1 MTRKKKQPRDPDEVR
16 EAILRLLYDKYK
28 SASTPKKMRLKISEI
43 KKALKSKGLESK
55 EIVSNLEYLV
65 QTGWITTEEEIYEVK
80 TKRGII
86 PSKTTYYKISDKGV
100 NHFEGASKFQRAHVL
115 AGIKNITNIQGVI
128 TIGDGN
134 VVNVKYGEL
143 YQSLSLL
150 QDEILKTDKLSD
162 EEKLNLVS
170 DIETIKTQLQKP
182 EPDKA
187 IISKVWNRIKAFSEK
202 LKEVKPIMDAIIKI
216 GMLIGG
222 LL

>member
-1 MTRKKKQPRDPDEVR
+1 MTRKKLLKDPDEVR
-16 EAILRLLYDKYK
+16 EAILKLLYDKYK

-43 KKALKSKGLESK
+43 KRLLRSKGFDSK

-65 QTGWITTEEEIYEVK
+65 QTDWITTEEELYEVK

-100 NHFEGASKFQRAHVL
+100 NHFEGTSKFQRTHVL
-115 AGIKNITNIQGVI
+115 TGINITNIQGVI

-134 VVNVKYGEL
+134 IVNVKYGEL
-143 YQSLSLL
+143 YQNLSLL
-150 QDEILKTDKLSD
+150 QNEILKTEKLSD
-162 EEKLNLVS
+162 EEKLNLAS

-182 EPDKA
+182 NPDKS
-187 IISKVWNRIKAFSEK
+187 IISKAWESIKKFSEK
-202 LKEVKPIMDAIIKI
+202 LQDVKPVMDIITRI
-216 GMLIGG
+216 GTLIGR

>member
-1 MTRKKKQPRDPDEVR
+1 MTRKKKQLKDPDEVR

-43 KKALKSKGLESK
+43 KRALKSISFESK

-65 QTGWITTEEEIYEVK
+65 QSRWITTEEEIYEVK

-100 NHFEGASKFQRAHVL
+100 NHFEGVSKFQRTDVL
-115 AGIKNITNIQGVI
+115 TDINITNIQGVI

-134 VVNVKYGEL
+134 IVNVKYREL
-143 YQSLSLL
+143 YQNLSLL
-150 QDEILKTDKLSD
+150 QDEILKIEKLSD
-162 EEKLNLVS
+162 EEKLNLAS

-182 EPDKA
+182 TPDKS
-187 IISKVWNRIKAFSEK
+187 IISKAWGSIKKLSEK
-202 LKEVKPIMDAIIKI
+202 LQDVKPIMDILTKI
-216 GMLIGG
+216 GTLIGG

>member
-1 MTRKKKQPRDPDEVR
+1 MTRKKKQPKDPDEVR

-43 KKALKSKGLESK
+43 KKALKSISFESK

-65 QTGWITTEEEIYEVK
+65 QSRWITTEEEIYEVK

-115 AGIKNITNIQGVI
+115 GIKNITNIQGVI

-134 VVNVKYGEL
+134 IVNVKYGEL
-143 YQSLSLL
+143 YQNLSLL
-150 QDEILKTDKLSD
+150 QDEILKTEKLND
-162 EEKLNLVS
+162 EEKLNLAS

-182 EPDKA
+182 TPDKG
-187 IISKVWNRIKAFSEK
+187 IISKAWRSIKKLSEK
-202 LKEVKPIMDAIIKI
+202 LQDVKPIMDILTKI
-216 GMLIGG
+216 GTLIGG

>member
-1 MTRKKKQPRDPDEVR
+1 MTRKKKQPKGPDEVR
-16 EAILRLLYDKYK
+16 EAILRLLYEKYK

-43 KKALKSKGLESK
+43 KRALKSDGFESK

-65 QTGWITTEEEIYEVK
+65 QTGWIVREEEVYEVK
-80 TKRGII
+80 TKRGTM

-100 NHFEGASKFQRAHVL
+100 NHFEGTSKFQRIHVL
-115 AGIKNITNIQGVI
+115 AGINITNIQGVI

-134 VVNVKYGEL
+134 IVNVKYGEL

>member
-1 MTRKKKQPRDPDEVR
+1 MTRKKKQPKDPDEVR

-43 KKALKSKGLESK
+43 KRALKSISFESK

-65 QTGWITTEEEIYEVK
+65 QTGWIATEEGIYEVK

-100 NHFEGASKFQRAHVL
+100 NHFEGASKFQRTHVL
-115 AGIKNITNIQGVI
+115 AGINITNIQGVI

-134 VVNVKYGEL
+134 IVNVKYGEL
-143 YQSLSLL
+143 YQNLSLL

-162 EEKLNLVS
+162 EEKLNLAS

-182 EPDKA
+182 EPDKT
-187 IISKVWNRIKAFSEK
+187 IISKAWDRIKAFSKK
-202 LKEVKPIMDAIIKI
+202 LEEIKPIMETISKI
-216 GMLIGG
+216 GALIGG